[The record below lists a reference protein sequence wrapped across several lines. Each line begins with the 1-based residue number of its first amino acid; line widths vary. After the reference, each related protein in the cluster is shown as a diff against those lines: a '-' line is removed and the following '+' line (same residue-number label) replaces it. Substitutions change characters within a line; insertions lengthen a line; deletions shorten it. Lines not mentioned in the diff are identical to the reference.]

1 MSNSGLLV
9 NPNSALQ
16 NSFLANSSNHFFKSS
31 SINSCPALLVNSNGL
46 LNYSES
52 SQFYIAFLVLSLSA
66 WCKLGFH
73 VGGGVS
79 QLQVQHKTLARC
91 LLCKSRLTSPST
103 IAPLALDS
111 KPRAVFRRLR
121 RALGIKY
128 EYIYS

>member
-9 NPNSALQ
+9 NPNPALQ
-16 NSFLANSSNHFFKSS
+16 SSFLANSSNHFFKSS

-52 SQFYIAFLVLSLSA
+52 SELYIAFLVLSLSA

-73 VGGGVS
+73 VAGGVYR
-79 QLQVQHKTLARC
+79 LQVQCKTLVRC

-103 IAPLALDS
+103 NVPSALDS
-111 KPRAVFRRLR
+111 NRERFSPVMAGV
-121 RALGIKY
+121 IHY
-128 EYIYS
+128 